1 LNIGKTSWLLQVK
14 RCARHLLRTPI
25 TRGIYQNCKHNE
37 SLLLCR
43 VGFFS
48 KSSGCSSSCNDAQL
62 HAPKKNWPQFRSQP
76 RPIPNR
82 YPFFSSRFSLL
93 PRPNLQFSALTFSRV
108 FYQSVYTVSVESRR
122 WWSRNVLNIKDL
134 HLGIFEALA
143 TQLGSTGQ
151 WRPIEISLVST
162 SFTPWRNISTNRFG
176 CCFYFLEATRP
187 ALRAAARPP
196 LSKRNP

>member
-1 LNIGKTSWLLQVK
+1 VPATFSAHRPPVEYIKIANIMRAYFSVVSDFFRRVLDVLPLATTLSS
-14 RCARHLLRTPI
+14 
-25 TRGIYQNCKHNE
+25 TRQ
-37 SLLLCR
+37 
-43 VGFFS
+43 
-48 KSSGCSSSCNDAQL
+48 
-62 HAPKKNWPQFRSQP
+62 KNWPQFRSQ
-76 RPIPNR
+76 PIPNR

-108 FYQSVYTVSVESRR
+108 FYQFVYTVSVESRR

-196 LSKRNP
+196 LS